1 MSKNHFIILVLTTLL
16 ATACSQNQKDLQEV
30 QYKNLGNTS
39 TPNTNF
45 ENMTND
51 TNQYP
56 KTEPNT
62 ENTNDTLIQDDPSQ
76 TEEDVTDQENIEQPE
91 IDLGSPPQE
100 AFPLFMT
107 DFQQRWNAISDEQTG
122 DLYIHHFQRLTDA
135 GHFQASLK
143 DTINIEIQSQDNK
156 QINRISIIST
166 SKTKGEILQML
177 TSWWQ
182 VLLITN
188 PQSELHEIDT
198 IFSEI
203 GIGPN
208 SNFEDLQAVSFSFGG
223 LQYKVTPSQAEIL
236 FEAIYPNL
244 SENQSLNGGT

>member
-1 MSKNHFIILVLTTLL
+1 MSKIHYILLVLTILL
-16 ATACSQNQKDLQEV
+16 VTACNQNQKDLQEV
-30 QYKNLGNTS
+30 QFKNLRNTS
-39 TPNTNF
+39 NPNTNF

-51 TNQYP
+51 TNP
-56 KTEPNT
+56 DPSTEPNT
-62 ENTNDTLIQDDPSQ
+62 ENTNETPIQNDPSQ
-76 TEEDVTDQENIEQPE
+76 TDDDVTDQENINQPE
-91 IDLGSPPQE
+91 INLDSPTQKV
-100 AFPLFMT
+100 FPLFMT

-122 DLYIHHFQRLTDA
+122 DLYIRHFQQLAESTQ
-135 GHFQASLK
+135 FQATLK
-143 DTINIEIQSQDNK
+143 DKLNMEVSTQDNK
-156 QINRISIIST
+156 QINRISIISS

-188 PQSELHEIDT
+188 PQSEVHEIDT
-198 IFSEI
+198 IFSGI

-223 LQYKVTPSQAEIL
+223 LQYKVTPSQTGIL

-244 SENQSLNGGT
+244 SKNPSLQGGT